1 MQSWAY
7 QARAN
12 ESVSTCNSG
21 SNPPL
26 TFSVEFW
33 AAFNLLT
40 NRSMFFDVKQ
50 LPDLNQGPGFT
61 LEQSNGSETAYSV
74 VETHRKVNSRR
85 CHICNTNYINFIRH
99 CRFT

>member
-7 QARAN
+7 QACAN
-12 ESVSTCNSG
+12 ESVSTCNTG

-50 LPDLNQGPGFT
+50 LPDLNQGPG
-61 LEQSNGSETAYSV
+61 LPWSSQTAQ
-74 VETHRKVNSRR
+74 KQLIQLWK
-85 CHICNTNYINFIRH
+85 HIAK
-99 CRFT
+99 